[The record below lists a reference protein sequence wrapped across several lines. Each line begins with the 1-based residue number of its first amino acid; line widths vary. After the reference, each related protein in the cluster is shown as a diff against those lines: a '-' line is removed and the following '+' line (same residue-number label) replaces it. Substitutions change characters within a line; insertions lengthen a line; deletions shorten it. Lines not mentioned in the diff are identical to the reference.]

1 MSVGPMGFF
10 GSIAATPLSQSKG
23 SDVDRAAQESNGQSG
38 QASNAAKAES
48 AAGIGATDG
57 EEHGAAERDADG
69 RRIWEKS
76 PGKKKPTADLPAA
89 PPADP
94 DGTPPPLSKD
104 ATGESG
110 NQLDLTG

>member
-23 SDVDRAAQESNGQSG
+23 SDVDRAAQESSGQSG
-38 QASNAAKAES
+38 QTSNAAKAEN

-76 PGKKKPTADLPAA
+76 PGKKKPVAA
-89 PPADP
+89 PPADVAS
-94 DGTPPPLSKD
+94 TPSPLSKD
-104 ATGESG
+104 ATGTSG

>member
-23 SDVDRAAQESNGQSG
+23 SDVDRAAQETNGQSG
-38 QASNAAKAES
+38 QTSNALKAEN

-76 PGKKKPTADLPAA
+76 PGKKKPVAGLSADLDAMPM
-89 PPADP
+89 PH
-94 DGTPPPLSKD
+94 SKD
-104 ATGESG
+104 ASGASG

>member
-1 MSVGPMGFF
+1 MGFF

-23 SDVDRAAQESNGQSG
+23 SDVDRAAQEANGQTG
-38 QASNAAKAES
+38 EASNATKAEN

-57 EEHGAAERDADG
+57 EEHGPAERDADG

-76 PGKKKPTADLPAA
+76 PGKKKPVAALPAA
-89 PPADP
+89 VPADL
-94 DGTPPPLSKD
+94 DATPPPLSKD
-104 ATGESG
+104 ATGTSG

>member
-10 GSIAATPLSQSKG
+10 GSIAATPLSQSQG
-23 SDVDRAAQESNGQSG
+23 SDADRVAQESSAQTG
-38 QASNAAKAES
+38 QAANATKAKN

-57 EEHGAAERDADG
+57 EEHAAAERDADG

-76 PGKKKPTADLPAA
+76 PGKKKPAAAGAETLPAE
-89 PPADP
+89 
-94 DGTPPPLSKD
+94 PPPLSKD
-104 ATGESG
+104 ATGASG

>member
-1 MSVGPMGFF
+1 MGFF

-23 SDVDRAAQESNGQSG
+23 SDVDRAAQETNGQSG
-38 QASNAAKAES
+38 QASNDAKAES
-48 AAGIGATDG
+48 ADGIGATDG

-69 RRIWEKS
+69 RRISEKG
-76 PGKKKPTADLPAA
+76 PGKKKPVAA
-89 PPADP
+89 PPAVLPADL
-94 DGTPPPLSKD
+94 DGTPPPFSKD